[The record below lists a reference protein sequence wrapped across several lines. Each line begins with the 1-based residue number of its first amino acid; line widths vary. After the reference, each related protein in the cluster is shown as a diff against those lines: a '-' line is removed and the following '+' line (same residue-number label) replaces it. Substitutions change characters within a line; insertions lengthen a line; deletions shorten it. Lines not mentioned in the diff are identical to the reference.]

1 MPETPVTVFVC
12 TSCGAKENRISAG
25 NGKVVF
31 EQLSQALA
39 DTGIRVEPVGCL
51 SNCDRGVSVG
61 FSSPG
66 KFSWLFGDK
75 SDSLEDTLR
84 LASAAKIYR
93 NLSDGFLAKG
103 DRPKPVIARIPPQ
116 DFTSE

>member
-12 TSCGAKENRISAG
+12 TTCGAKEGRTSAG
-25 NGKVVF
+25 QGKVVY

-51 SNCDRGVSVG
+51 SNCDHGVSVG

-75 SDSLEDTLR
+75 SESLEDTMR
-84 LASAAKIYR
+84 MAAAAKIYR
-93 NLSDGFLAKG
+93 NLPDGFLAKN
-103 DRPKPVIARIPPQ
+103 DRPKPVIARIPPP
-116 DFTSE
+116 DFTAE